1 MKSWQE
7 DYKAKRAT
15 AEEAISRIR
24 SGQRIFVGSSCG
36 EPQHL
41 VNTLLLKKDCFSD
54 LEILRLLSLE
64 GSITSLFGDRR
75 YGHNFTVRSIYQGAG
90 HTQSLVK
97 GKRFFT
103 PINISLL
110 PGLFKTRQL
119 PIHFA
124 LIQVSPPDAFGWMS
138 FGISV
143 DITKAAAESADMVIA
158 QVNPR
163 MPRVLGKG
171 FIHVSEVDVIVEKEE
186 ELLTILDFPA
196 PDSSKNIAKLL
207 ADLVEDGSTI
217 HLGLGETNNSIF
229 KALADKKEIGIHTQY
244 LTDGIMDLVLNG
256 NITNRK
262 KGLNEGKTV
271 ASAAIGTQE
280 LYQFLHNNASI
291 EFHPSDYVNNPVIIS
306 QNNKMVSINVATEMD
321 LTGQVA
327 ADALPQNQF
336 TGVTGIADFVA
347 GAIHS
352 KGGKSIIVLP
362 STTLDGKTSRIV
374 PELESSS
381 VIIPRIDVHHI
392 VTEFGTVNLFGK
404 NLQERAM
411 AMISIA
417 HPDFREKLFYK
428 AKDLGLIDREGTLH
442 ESLFGVYPASMEE
455 IREYGGFKVTFR
467 PVKETDVRSIQEHFY
482 QMDKED
488 ISRRFF
494 NQRRN
499 FFQDDLQSM
508 YHIDYIKNLTL
519 VATTVQGDFE
529 KVIGLG
535 SYMLEPARNMGEVA
549 FSVLQEWQG
558 KGIAFVILKKLAEA
572 AGGNGISG
580 LVAYTSP
587 INTPMIK
594 LFNKLPYQI
603 NAVFE
608 EEFLV
613 LTCRFEQA

>member
-7 DYKAKRAT
+7 DYHAKRTT

-97 GKRFFT
+97 GKRFLT
-103 PINISLL
+103 PINISLI

-217 HLGLGETNNSIF
+217 HLGLGETTNSIF

-256 NITNRK
+256 IITNRK
-262 KGLNEGKTV
+262 R
-271 ASAAIGTQE
+271 
-280 LYQFLHNNASI
+280 
-291 EFHPSDYVNNPVIIS
+291 D
-306 QNNKMVSINVATEMD
+306 
-321 LTGQVA
+321 
-327 ADALPQNQF
+327 
-336 TGVTGIADFVA
+336 
-347 GAIHS
+347 
-352 KGGKSIIVLP
+352 
-362 STTLDGKTSRIV
+362 
-374 PELESSS
+374 
-381 VIIPRIDVHHI
+381 
-392 VTEFGTVNLFGK
+392 
-404 NLQERAM
+404 
-411 AMISIA
+411 
-417 HPDFREKLFYK
+417 
-428 AKDLGLIDREGTLH
+428 
-442 ESLFGVYPASMEE
+442 
-455 IREYGGFKVTFR
+455 
-467 PVKETDVRSIQEHFY
+467 
-482 QMDKED
+482 
-488 ISRRFF
+488 
-494 NQRRN
+494 
-499 FFQDDLQSM
+499 
-508 YHIDYIKNLTL
+508 
-519 VATTVQGDFE
+519 
-529 KVIGLG
+529 
-535 SYMLEPARNMGEVA
+535 
-549 FSVLQEWQG
+549 
-558 KGIAFVILKKLAEA
+558 
-572 AGGNGISG
+572 
-580 LVAYTSP
+580 
-587 INTPMIK
+587 
-594 LFNKLPYQI
+594 
-603 NAVFE
+603 
-608 EEFLV
+608 
-613 LTCRFEQA
+613 